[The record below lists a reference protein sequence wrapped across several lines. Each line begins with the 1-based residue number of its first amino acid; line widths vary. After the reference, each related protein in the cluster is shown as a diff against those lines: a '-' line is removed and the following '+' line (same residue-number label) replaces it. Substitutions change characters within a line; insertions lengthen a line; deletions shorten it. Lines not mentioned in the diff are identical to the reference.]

1 MTLDEIL
8 AFTERPYL
16 DRARAHPFIKWAGG
30 KRTLIPKIAPL
41 LPDDLGTYWE
51 PFLGGG
57 AVFFALDSRIRRA
70 MLSDVNMELALAYQ
84 VVKTR
89 PDELI
94 DLLQAHALRHA
105 EREYYYKVRKAGMSP
120 DAAEVAAR
128 FVYLNKT
135 CYNGLYRVNSKGV
148 FNVPRGDYANPTIC
162 DAEGLKAA
170 SEVLQ
175 KATVQFGDF
184 EAKVAPGAGDF
195 VYCDPPYDGTFA
207 GYAKDG
213 FDAAEQK
220 RLRDAA
226 LRWHELGA
234 KVVISNADT
243 PLIRN
248 LYDGAPWTLHQVTA
262 PRPINCNGADRG
274 AAAEL
279 LIASYA

>member
-8 AFTERPYL
+8 SYTERPYL

-30 KRTLIPKIAPL
+30 KRTLVPEIARR

-84 VVKTR
+84 VVRNR
-89 PDELI
+89 PGELI
-94 DLLQAHALRHA
+94 DLLEAHAKRHP
-105 EREYYYKVRKAGMSP
+105 EKDYYYKVRKAAMSP

-135 CYNGLYRVNSKGV
+135 CYNGLYRVNSKGI
-148 FNVPRGDYANPTIC
+148 FNVPRGTYANPTIC
-162 DAEGLKAA
+162 DVEGLKAA

-175 KATVQFGDF
+175 KATIRFGDF
-184 EAKVAPGAGDF
+184 KQVEPGAGDF
-195 VYCDPPYDGTFA
+195 VYCDPPYDGTFT
-207 GYAKDG
+207 GYAQGG
-213 FDAAEQK
+213 FDGAEQR

-234 KVVISNADT
+234 SIMVSNADT
-243 PLIRN
+243 PLIRS
-248 LYDGAPWTLHQVTA
+248 LYSSTPWTLHQVSA
-262 PRPINCNGADRG
+262 PKTINCNGADRG

-279 LIASYA
+279 LITSYA